1 MFGDPCGLSSI
12 RSITICARYTL
23 QASTSLSR
31 NDQEERPSGWLLS
44 WTMIMLYEQKT
55 YSRLMQKDEDH
66 DDIDVE
72 NDKF

>member
-1 MFGDPCGLSSI
+1 MSI
-12 RSITICARYTL
+12 IS
-23 QASTSLSR
+23 
-31 NDQEERPSGWLLS
+31 S